1 MSIGRNIMVF
11 ISLMLFGLLCFVS
24 GACYVKSPEGDA
36 RWLVIM
42 ASLIIVPQ
50 MFRIINAPTIKDEEK
65 PKKAERK
72 SRK

>member
-11 ISLMLFGLLCFVS
+11 ISLMIFGLLCFVS
-24 GACYVKSPEGDA
+24 GACYAKSPEGDA
-36 RWLVIM
+36 RWLIIM

-50 MFRIINAPTIKDEEK
+50 IFRIINAPTIKDEEK

-72 SRK
+72 VRK